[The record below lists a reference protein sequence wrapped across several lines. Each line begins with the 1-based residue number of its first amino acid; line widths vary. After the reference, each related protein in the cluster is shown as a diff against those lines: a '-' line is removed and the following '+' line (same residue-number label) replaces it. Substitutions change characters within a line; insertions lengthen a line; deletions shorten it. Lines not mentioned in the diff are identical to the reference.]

1 MWASQVAQWVKNLPA
16 MQEIQ
21 EKCVQFLVQEDPLE
35 EGTATHSSILA
46 WRIPWAEEP
55 GGLQS
60 IGHKESDATQV
71 STHTL
76 HYVSIVEA
84 LCISSY
90 LFSKELTALCS
101 RLSFQAC
108 LYGHLPYKTETAS
121 PPNKWEGWLFLTIK
135 DPVSL
140 ISGFLFCADITRTG
154 ITWYSLLWS
163 VGTETQKNN
172 ARNNIQ
178 L

>member
-16 MQEIQ
+16 MQETQ
-21 EKCVQFLVQEDPLE
+21 EKWVWFLVQEDPLE

-60 IGHKESDATQV
+60 IDHKESDMTKV
-71 STHTL
+71 SIHTL

-108 LYGHLPYKTETAS
+108 LYGLPYKTETAS
-121 PPNKWEGWLFLTIK
+121 PPNKWEGWLFPIIK

-140 ISGFLFCADITRTG
+140 ISGFLFCADITCTG

-172 ARNNIQ
+172 AINNIQ